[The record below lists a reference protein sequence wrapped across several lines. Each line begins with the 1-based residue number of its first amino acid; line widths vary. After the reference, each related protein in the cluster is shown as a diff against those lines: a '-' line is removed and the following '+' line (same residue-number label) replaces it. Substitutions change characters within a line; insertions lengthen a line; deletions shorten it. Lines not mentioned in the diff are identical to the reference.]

1 MEVLG
6 FIRESRAEM
15 KKVSWPTRQMLGYM
29 TVVVVVVSLIVAA
42 YLGLCDALLTAV
54 ITRIIK

>member
-1 MEVLG
+1 MSVLG

-15 KKVSWPTRQMLGYM
+15 KKVSWPSRRMLWYM
-29 TVVVVVVSLIVAA
+29 TLVVVIVSFIVAA

-54 ITRIIK
+54 ISRVIK